1 MKKSTLAAIAAAAL
15 AAAPP
20 LLADVDLNTFIHGGS
35 TARPLAYT
43 TASGEIV
50 LDAAMDSGV
59 KSSEDAVLV
68 SAFDSWWQFIGEV
81 ILGSGFSTFNL
92 PFTLI
97 VK

>member
-20 LLADVDLNTFIHGGS
+20 VLADADLNTFIHGGS
-35 TARPLAYT
+35 MARPLVST
-43 TASGEIV
+43 TASGEGI

-59 KSSEDAVLV
+59 QSSGNAVLA
-68 SAFDSWWQFIGEV
+68 SAFDSWWQFVGEA